1 MIVARCVFKNQK
13 TNTMETKA
21 TTDVKVISSGA
32 GTKKRKELHGSVSV
46 RSLSGTLGDKLDGAT
61 FYAYKM
67 DFSCNISEE
76 KFSSFVLLLE
86 TKLDG
91 DVGNIEVELYLIA
104 EFVRSS
110 VSFSGLTNLDA
121 KQMAK
126 ARCFQELMVNGL
138 FGELFVKSSSG
149 QKSFVLDTEESLWD
163 LSNSYLLLPLESVEE
178 GGQECVR
185 INWTGIDS
193 CVSAVEFL
201 KQNAWLSSKQPESI
215 DKNSSAHLED
225 SVVTKLDGNVIHLAN
240 RSVSVEN
247 LKGMVVVAIHTGKIY
262 SILDAPSDTSGYY
275 KKKWHRILL
284 KYPEQPLLLLK
295 QSHNP
300 RNLLVN
306 KGSGKKSSQPERIPP
321 ELLIGTDL
329 RTDAMKSFY
338 LLPSLMHRMES
349 LMLASQLRQ
358 EIAHH
363 TGELN
368 IPSSVILEALTTVR
382 CAERF
387 SLQRLETLG
396 DAVLKYA
403 VSCHLFLEYPKK
415 EEGPL
420 TDHRSTIVGNPA
432 LHKFGVD
439 RKLQGY
445 IRDCAFDPC
454 KWTAP
459 GQRSVWPSPCNH
471 CVDTREVPMDD
482 KFFTE
487 DVKIKVGNTCSKG
500 HRWMISKDIS
510 DCVEA
515 LIGAYYVGGG
525 LTATL
530 SLMKWLGIVTELEPS
545 SVHDA
550 IKAASLHSYAPHI
563 EAINILESKIGY
575 KFNFKGLLLVAI
587 THASEGLDYCYQ
599 RLEFLGDSVL
609 DILITRYFYEN
620 HKDIGPKGLT
630 NLRSASVNKNNFA
643 FYTVRNNLHPH
654 ILHRS
659 ESLRDQISSFAKY
672 VSGMSSMTLSPEIII
687 PWALGDLFESIVGA
701 ILIDSKLDLD
711 EVWKVVE
718 PLLSPIVTP
727 EELELA
733 PFRELKELCDSL
745 GFLNKDYTKKGDSM
759 HAEFT
764 LQLEDV
770 LLNGQGSG
778 PNKTAAKGMAAH
790 CLLEKLEWCHQLT

>member
-587 THASEGLDYCYQ
+587 THASEAAGISG
-599 RLEFLGDSVL
+599 RLCTGHTYHE
-609 DILITRYFYEN
+609 
-620 HKDIGPKGLT
+620 
-630 NLRSASVNKNNFA
+630 
-643 FYTVRNNLHPH
+643 
-654 ILHRS
+654 
-659 ESLRDQISSFAKY
+659 
-672 VSGMSSMTLSPEIII
+672 
-687 PWALGDLFESIVGA
+687 ALGDLFESIVGA

-790 CLLEKLEWCHQLT
+790 CLLEKLEAKGISSSYRKNHKPDQGSSDGNIRSSTFKQRF

>member
-439 RKLQGY
+439 RKLQ
-445 IRDCAFDPC
+445 
-454 KWTAP
+454 
-459 GQRSVWPSPCNH
+459 
-471 CVDTREVPMDD
+471 
-482 KFFTE
+482 
-487 DVKIKVGNTCSKG
+487 
-500 HRWMISKDIS
+500 
-510 DCVEA
+510 
-515 LIGAYYVGGG
+515 
-525 LTATL
+525 
-530 SLMKWLGIVTELEPS
+530 
-545 SVHDA
+545 
-550 IKAASLHSYAPHI
+550 
-563 EAINILESKIGY
+563 
-575 KFNFKGLLLVAI
+575 
-587 THASEGLDYCYQ
+587 

-790 CLLEKLEWCHQLT
+790 CLLEKLEAKGISSSYRKNHKPDQGSSDGNIRSSTFKQRF

>member
-487 DVKIKVGNTCSKG
+487 DVKIK
-500 HRWMISKDIS
+500 
-510 DCVEA
+510 
-515 LIGAYYVGGG
+515 
-525 LTATL
+525 
-530 SLMKWLGIVTELEPS
+530 
-545 SVHDA
+545 
-550 IKAASLHSYAPHI
+550 
-563 EAINILESKIGY
+563 
-575 KFNFKGLLLVAI
+575 
-587 THASEGLDYCYQ
+587 

-790 CLLEKLEWCHQLT
+790 CLLEKLEAKGISSSYRKNHKPDQGSSDGNIRSSTFKQRF